1 MRMVV
6 RYGGVGWVV
15 FCVVVHRTAVPNMW
29 NTFRCLLQTRINNRI
44 IDKYV
49 NCRDAPSGTTK
60 SAYAQAERIYAKR
73 VRDPFVQ
80 KCMMVILYPQEHLTH
95 KRRFTLIISFCIL
108 GRRNFA
114 NRIWVELR
122 FSVYIYN
129 RNLHT
134 SSG

>member
-80 KCMMVILYPQEHLTH
+80 KCILERESRPHDGEFVPTGTSDTQTKIYSDH
-95 KRRFTLIISFCIL
+95 FIL
-108 GRRNFA
+108 NTGA
-114 NRIWVELR
+114 GILRIG
-122 FSVYIYN
+122 I
-129 RNLHT
+129 
-134 SSG
+134 G